1 MAVPIAVFLAGTMG
15 KALIKRVGR
24 TAAEKIAKNPKKRA
38 DFVKAREKEQM
49 AKSKKRMDTMRKA
62 QKDAM
67 RKDKPASSYSGS
79 TRNTGGAGKGDKPLK
94 AVDEMMKKNMS
105 RMKNGGKIY
114 LSPGVKEAVKMGKRI
129 GKKVPKKAGKKMSYP
144 VFGKPKLSAEVG
156 KMTSKIL
163 RKGPT
168 TKKTNETPKK
178 KYKKMMGGGK
188 VMKYSMGGK
197 IDGVALRGRTRA
209 QRSR

>member
-1 MAVPIAVFLAGTMG
+1 MAKQFKVELKEGWCDMAVPIAVFLAGQMG
-15 KALIKRVGR
+15 KELIKRVGR

-49 AKSKKRMDTMRKA
+49 AKSRKRMDIMRKA

-105 RMKNGGKIY
+105 RMRMMGGGMAMK
-114 LSPGVKEAVKMGKRI
+114 GK
-129 GKKVPKKAGKKMSYP
+129 
-144 VFGKPKLSAEVG
+144 
-156 KMTSKIL
+156 
-163 RKGPT
+163 
-168 TKKTNETPKK
+168 
-178 KYKKMMGGGK
+178 KKMMGGGK
-188 VMKYSMGGK
+188 VMKYSKGGK
-197 IDGVALRGRTRA
+197 IDGIALRGKTRG
-209 QRSR
+209 RNR